1 MCVVNEDFHG
11 TSNQKFQ
18 LISDIRSL
26 MARELWWAKIKMFNL
41 FFHFQ
46 ENDWRTTR
54 NGTNFKRGMQ
64 IEKTMTSGSLLCSVT
79 FFIFSVV
86 RQLIVAVSRV
96 VENDYVSTGLNFNEN
111 IQLINLARSLSFIFA
126 ALNMP
131 IVFLLFI
138 VQNLDFREQ
147 LKKEFCSLRVFCQK
161 PHQKTTEYDTSKA
174 SAVQRK
180 GNTWWLQCNEQIT
193 SRAVSDPQANRFLN
207 FFKLGYKKTALNFL

>member
-1 MCVVNEDFHG
+1 MSKNQNVQPFFFISRKMTEELREMEQISNE
-11 TSNQKFQ
+11 
-18 LISDIRSL
+18 
-26 MARELWWAKIKMFNL
+26 EW
-41 FFHFQ
+41 
-46 ENDWRTTR
+46 
-54 NGTNFKRGMQ
+54 Q

-138 VQNLDFREQ
+138 VQNLEFREQ

-161 PHQKTTEYDTSKA
+161 PHQKTTENDTSKA
-174 SAVQRK
+174 SASAVQQK
-180 GNTWWLQCNEQIT
+180 GNT
-193 SRAVSDPQANRFLN
+193 
-207 FFKLGYKKTALNFL
+207 